1 MVFENIE
8 ELENQEAM
16 CKLFLDAYNVIVGT
30 RQDEFNIIKKAE
42 SDSLQKN
49 ASLNVSDSIKCLQM
63 DKQIRKYYRQ
73 IAYKKFLEIADVHPY
88 TSRILS
94 KIKMEA
100 IRKENYKSFLACGL
114 RLRPDY
120 SLDEKMF
127 FADYLVSTIKAPELE
142 AMIELE
148 KQNRKWGK

>member
-1 MVFENIE
+1 MNIE
-8 ELENQEAM
+8 ELETKKKM
-16 CKLFLDAYNVIVGT
+16 CDLFIDAYKAIVAS
-30 RQDEFNIIKKAE
+30 RENEFDAIRSAEDDSLKKAAKE
-42 SDSLQKN
+42 FLGNYDEYKKN
-49 ASLNVSDSIKCLQM
+49 EA
-63 DKQIRKYYRQ
+63 QIRKYYRQ

-100 IRKENYKSFLACGL
+100 IRKENYKSFMACGL

-127 FADYLVSTIKAPELE
+127 YADYLVSTMKAPELE